1 MTDDA
6 PRSADRIRI
15 LVADDHT
22 LLREA
27 LCDLLGVEPDFE
39 VVAQA
44 GDAEAA
50 VRLAERLRPDVA
62 LLDVQMPH
70 NEDPVA
76 TVRRML
82 QNKPDLRIIIVSMD
96 DHPVLVRRLLELG
109 VRGYLHKSASRE
121 TLAAAIRERADTG
134 RRVVTVSVLPG
145 GLPAPSAGGAGAQRL
160 SEREVEVL
168 ALVAGAL
175 SNRQVG
181 ARLGITE
188 GTVKRHLRKIFD
200 KLDAV
205 SRLDAVNKAVAL
217 SLIRPQSDRR
227 MPMAS

>member
-1 MTDDA
+1 MTE
-6 PRSADRIRI
+6 DRIRI

-27 LCDLLGVEPDFE
+27 LCDLLGAESDFE

-44 GDAEAA
+44 GDAETA

-82 QNKPDLRIIIVSMD
+82 HHKPDLRIIIVSMD
-96 DHPVLVRRLLELG
+96 DHPVLVRQLLELG
-109 VRGYLHKSASRE
+109 IRGYLHKSASRE
-121 TLAAAIRERADTG
+121 TLAAAIRERVDTG

-145 GLPAPSAGGAGAQRL
+145 GLPAQSRGAAGGRRL

-217 SLIRPQSDRR
+217 SLIRPQSDRPLR
-227 MPMAS
+227 AAS